1 MLKKTIMFFTTL
13 LLIVL
18 MSCDSS
24 KTTYTFNINSDLS
37 VESFDINNSH
47 KILSTDEKV
56 SIIYLTEQTLRI
68 NVYDIDSNELS
79 NYYEIDATQTYVYD
93 CDLSNDYLVCLSKNV
108 SESTFQLIV
117 YNLNN
122 NNVSTEIID
131 GSDNLV
137 GYDNSIEIED
147 EYVLINLSSGYMGKG
162 KTYLVTIGSANTV
175 ENVYNYDISRTVMDG
190 TLEEVFGGR
199 NTIQN
204 KKIVMSSIDF
214 IDSFNYVSVY
224 SIEDK
229 SVEFDSSELF
239 IENESCNILN
249 ADIYDDYVSLKT
261 RCESTDRFYIFDISD
276 IDDTYVIDFSY
287 NIDNYK
293 VKAIDEKYVIISDG
307 NSNQDSAKLLFYDVE
322 NEILDEVDYPT
333 VDVKYFGNTV
343 YLYDNILCILNST
356 ENEEILVYDLNESEY
371 IDLEYDFEVK
381 EVYGIYNQFIIFN
394 AIDNSVEKMIGYNM
408 VTTEFQDIINIS
420 SDDYEISI
428 FSEYIF
434 LINSNG
440 SISIIELEVSKSK

>member
-204 KKIVMSSIDF
+204 KKIVTS
-214 IDSFNYVSVY
+214 
-224 SIEDK
+224 
-229 SVEFDSSELF
+229 
-239 IENESCNILN
+239 
-249 ADIYDDYVSLKT
+249 
-261 RCESTDRFYIFDISD
+261 
-276 IDDTYVIDFSY
+276 
-287 NIDNYK
+287 
-293 VKAIDEKYVIISDG
+293 
-307 NSNQDSAKLLFYDVE
+307 
-322 NEILDEVDYPT
+322 
-333 VDVKYFGNTV
+333 
-343 YLYDNILCILNST
+343 
-356 ENEEILVYDLNESEY
+356 
-371 IDLEYDFEVK
+371 
-381 EVYGIYNQFIIFN
+381 
-394 AIDNSVEKMIGYNM
+394 
-408 VTTEFQDIINIS
+408 
-420 SDDYEISI
+420 
-428 FSEYIF
+428 
-434 LINSNG
+434 
-440 SISIIELEVSKSK
+440 

>member
-1 MLKKTIMFFTTL
+1 MLKKTIMFFITL

-343 YLYDNILCILNST
+343 YLYENILCILNST

>member
-1 MLKKTIMFFTTL
+1 
-13 LLIVL
+13 
-18 MSCDSS
+18 
-24 KTTYTFNINSDLS
+24 
-37 VESFDINNSH
+37 
-47 KILSTDEKV
+47 
-56 SIIYLTEQTLRI
+56 
-68 NVYDIDSNELS
+68 
-79 NYYEIDATQTYVYD
+79 
-93 CDLSNDYLVCLSKNV
+93 
-108 SESTFQLIV
+108 
-117 YNLNN
+117 
-122 NNVSTEIID
+122 
-131 GSDNLV
+131 
-137 GYDNSIEIED
+137 
-147 EYVLINLSSGYMGKG
+147 
-162 KTYLVTIGSANTV
+162 
-175 ENVYNYDISRTVMDG
+175 
-190 TLEEVFGGR
+190 
-199 NTIQN
+199 
-204 KKIVMSSIDF
+204 
-214 IDSFNYVSVY
+214 
-224 SIEDK
+224 
-229 SVEFDSSELF
+229 
-239 IENESCNILN
+239 LN

-343 YLYDNILCILNST
+343 YLYENILCILNST

>member
-162 KTYLVTIGSANTV
+162 KTYLMTIGSANTV

-343 YLYDNILCILNST
+343 YLYENILCILNST